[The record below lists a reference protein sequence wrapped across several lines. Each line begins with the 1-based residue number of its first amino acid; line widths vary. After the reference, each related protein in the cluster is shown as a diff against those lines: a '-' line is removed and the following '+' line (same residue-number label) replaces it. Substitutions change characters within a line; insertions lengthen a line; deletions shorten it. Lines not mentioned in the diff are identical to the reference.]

1 MKKKLKNLSYIV
13 QLNYSIKNILNVQK
27 KKPVFHECR
36 VLLAIIITV

>member
-1 MKKKLKNLSYIV
+1 MKNKNKKPKLHSSTKLQY
-13 QLNYSIKNILNVQK
+13 YILNVQK